1 MLSCLTT
8 GYVLRITRREGNSK
22 MKHLRNGRRLAAL
35 GALAAMVGVTLW
47 FVIPAFG
54 ASGKGLPGG
63 PTDGGVQPTYELTGG
78 QPNDC
83 ALFGSPASDQYL
95 IKNPSSVSG
104 QAVTLTS
111 TSGAHVTIKLTV
123 QSDGVH
129 FDFTVTGGTVFDVG
143 VDGGSGT
150 DRYKYSSNLALA
162 ESGDT
167 SLHAPLQPNGHS
179 LSSLSQTTFCYS
191 PNAPVQCEA
200 GFFGPNPDYQIQFSD
215 CGAKGSTNFFF
226 GSGTVDNKPFVS
238 VWSDGSSGTLT
249 PMIEQI
255 TFDDPLDGNG
265 QPTFTGLLYDDS
277 FPFTGPYNPMPYC
290 KLDPRQSGMNTLE
303 PPYDTSTTDVLPGS
317 ATSCVI
323 AITTTADTS
332 SNSTFEAYVYSAID
346 GGRLPT

>member
-1 MLSCLTT
+1 MR
-8 GYVLRITRREGNSK
+8 Y
-22 MKHLRNGRRLAAL
+22 LRNKRRLAGL
-35 GALAAMVGVTLW
+35 GALAAVIGVTLW
-47 FVIPAFG
+47 VVIPAFG
-54 ASGKGLPGG
+54 ASGKGSPGG
-63 PTDGGVQPTYELTGG
+63 PTVGGVQPTYESTGG

-104 QAVTLTS
+104 QSVTLTS
-111 TSGAHVTIKLTV
+111 MSGAQVTIKLTI

-129 FDFTVTGGTVFDVG
+129 FDFTVSGGIVYDVG

-150 DRYKYSSNLALA
+150 DRYNYSSNLALA

-167 SLHAPLQPNGHS
+167 GLHAPLQPNGHS

-191 PNAPVQCEA
+191 PNVPVQCSA
-200 GFFGPNPDYQIQFSD
+200 GFFGPNSDYQIQFAD
-215 CGAKGSTNFFF
+215 CGEKTGTNFYFS
-226 GSGTVDNKPFVS
+226 SGTVNNKPFVS
-238 VWSDGSSGTLT
+238 VWSDGTSGTLT
-249 PMIEQI
+249 PLLEQI
-255 TFDDPLDGNG
+255 TFDDPLDSNG
-265 QPTFTGLLYDDS
+265 QPTFTGLLYDDT

-290 KLDPRQSGMNTLE
+290 QLDPRQSGTNTLAA
-303 PPYDTSTTDVLPGS
+303 PYNTNTAGVLPGS

-332 SNSTFEAYVYSAID
+332 TNSTFVAYVYSAID